1 MEPAPDR
8 RHHGT
13 IFDQWSGETS
23 KVMSQFQV
31 TKARAAEEIAAVA
44 RLFREYADWLGIDL
58 SFQSFESELTNL
70 PGKYAP
76 PFGEL
81 LLARSFDGVA
91 LGCVGVRP
99 LGGPVVCEMKRLYV
113 RPHGRG
119 LGIGRA
125 LVTAILSAAK
135 EFGYAEMKLDTLS
148 SMQEAIALYKQ
159 FGFAE
164 IPAYYDNPVRG
175 VVYLGKQL
183 AP

>member
-1 MEPAPDR
+1 
-8 RHHGT
+8 
-13 IFDQWSGETS
+13 
-23 KVMSQFQV
+23 
-31 TKARAAEEIAAVA
+31 
-44 RLFREYADWLGIDL
+44 L
-58 SFQSFESELTNL
+58 SFQNFESELTNL

-99 LGGPVVCEMKRLYV
+99 LGGSEVCEMKRLYV
-113 RPHGRG
+113 RPSARG
-119 LGIGRA
+119 LGVGRA
-125 LVTAILSAAK
+125 LVTTILGAAK
-135 EFGYAEMKLDTLS
+135 ELGYAEMKLDTLS

-164 IPAYYDNPVRG
+164 IPAYYDNPVQG

-183 AP
+183 GP

>member
-1 MEPAPDR
+1 MLR
-8 RHHGT
+8 
-13 IFDQWSGETS
+13 
-23 KVMSQFQV
+23 FQL

-44 RLFREYADWLGIDL
+44 RLFREYADWLGVDL
-58 SFQSFESELTNL
+58 SFQDFESELANL

-81 LLARSFDGVA
+81 LLARSVDSDA

-99 LGGPVVCEMKRLYV
+99 LGGSEVCEMKRLYV
-113 RPHGRG
+113 RPHARG
-119 LGIGRA
+119 LGVGRA

-135 EFGYAEMKLDTLS
+135 ELGYAEMKLDTLS
-148 SMQEAIALYKQ
+148 SMQEAVTLYKQ

-164 IPAYYDNPVRG
+164 IPAYYDNPVEG
-175 VVYLGKQL
+175 VIYLGRQL